1 MPALTALLANAPWQ
15 CNGNLGPVFGSV
27 LSYELCQ
34 EFVFLFG
41 PASTDHMVSICKL
54 EESLVT
60 LNFRFSKY
68 FADTIPRLITV
79 LLHVLKEQLVL
90 LHA

>member
-1 MPALTALLANAPWQ
+1 MFCTKMKSKIFCKGHLGYRIWVEVMMPALTALLANAPWQ

-41 PASTDHMVSICKL
+41 PVGADHMVAIREL
-54 EESLVT
+54 EEPLVA
-60 LNFRFSKY
+60 LNFRF
-68 FADTIPRLITV
+68 T
-79 LLHVLKEQLVL
+79 
-90 LHA
+90 